1 MIQILS
7 LRHAVA
13 PLLFSTVLVMFAC
26 SSNDYAD
33 AYDATASTGA
43 RTEQPKPSAVPAQSA
58 QVKEPEQPSAQP
70 AADVADVQ
78 DGDFDKACDLGFRA
92 ASRMLSRCRTDN
104 EIRNEL
110 LDLRAREY
118 AIRTQVGSGAADAYL
133 KGIRTCIEQQSDTL
147 ATVLFGENSTR

>member
-1 MIQILS
+1 MIKIRRLHHS
-7 LRHAVA
+7 AIA
-13 PLLFSTVLVMFAC
+13 ALLFSVALIMLSC
-26 SSNDYAD
+26 NSNDYAD

-43 RTEQPKPSAVPAQSA
+43 LAEQPKSSAVPSQPAH
-58 QVKEPEQPSAQP
+58 VNEPEQPTVQP

-78 DGDFDKACDLGFRA
+78 DADFDKAYDLGFRA

-118 AIRTQVGSGAADAYL
+118 AIRTQVGSGAADAYIN
-133 KGIRTCIEQQSDTL
+133 GIRTCIEQQSDTL
-147 ATVLFGENSTR
+147 AEVLF

>member
-1 MIQILS
+1 MIQIL
-7 LRHAVA
+7 LHRRAVA
-13 PLLFSTVLVMFAC
+13 ALLFSVALVVLSC

-43 RTEQPKPSAVPAQSA
+43 RAEQQPKPSPASSQPVPST
-58 QVKEPEQPSAQP
+58 VPEQPAAQP
-70 AADVADVQ
+70 APDAAADAAE
-78 DGDFDKACDLGFRA
+78 DGDFDKAYDLGFRA

-118 AIRTQVGSGAADAYL
+118 AIRSQVGSGAADAYI
-133 KGIRTCIEQQSDTL
+133 KGIHTCIEQQSDTL
-147 ATVLFGENSTR
+147 AATLFQ